1 MRVGIM
7 QPYLFPYIGYF
18 QLIKSVDEFVVCDD
32 VQYIKQGWI
41 NRNRILLNGQPKLF
55 VFSLKKGHQSLNIN
69 ERYFSSK
76 FKEERDKFLKT
87 IEYVYKKAPYY
98 HKVLPIL
105 YDILNCDTDIDISK
119 HIYNSLKIICKL
131 LNINTKFRISSEMTK
146 DNELKCQDKV
156 IDIVKRLNG
165 DVYINSIGG
174 KILYSKEEFKNNNI
188 DLFFIKRKDI
198 VYKQY
203 NNDFVPDLSIIDVMM
218 FNSKEAVEEMLNM
231 YELI

>member
-18 QLIKSVDEFVVCDD
+18 QLIKSVDEFVICDD
-32 VQYIKQGWI
+32 VQYIKRGWI
-41 NRNRILLNGQPKLF
+41 NRNRILMNGEPKLF

-87 IEYVYKKAPYY
+87 IECVYKKAPYY

-105 YDILNCDTDIDISK
+105 YDILSCDTDIDISK

-174 KILYSKEEFKNNNI
+174 KMLYSKEEFKNNNI

>member
-18 QLIKSVDEFVVCDD
+18 QLIKSVDEFVICDD
-32 VQYIKQGWI
+32 VQYIKRGWI
-41 NRNRILLNGQPKLF
+41 NRNRILMNGEPKLF

-87 IEYVYKKAPYY
+87 IECVYKKAPYY

-105 YDILNCDTDIDISK
+105 YDILSCDTDIDISK

-174 KILYSKEEFKNNNI
+174 KMLYSKEEFKNNNI

-203 NNDFVPDLSIIDVMM
+203 DNNFVPDLSIIDVMM

>member
-32 VQYIKQGWI
+32 VQYIKRGWI
-41 NRNRILLNGQPKLF
+41 NRNRILMNGEPKLF

-87 IEYVYKKAPYY
+87 IECVYKKAPYY

-105 YDILNCDTDIDISK
+105 YDILSCDTDIDISK

-174 KILYSKEEFKNNNI
+174 KMLYSKEEFKNNNI

>member
-41 NRNRILLNGQPKLF
+41 NRNRILLNGQSKLF

-87 IEYVYKKAPYY
+87 IQFAYKNAPYY
-98 HKVLPIL
+98 HKILPIL
-105 YDILNCDTDIDISK
+105 YDILNCDTHIDISK
-119 HIYNSLKIICKL
+119 HIYNSLKIICQL
-131 LNINTKFRISSEMTK
+131 LNINTKFTIASEITK
-146 DNELKCQDKV
+146 NNELKCQDKV

-165 DVYINSIGG
+165 DVYINAIGG
-174 KILYSKEEFKNNNI
+174 KMLYSKEEFKNNNI
-188 DLFFIKRKDI
+188 NLFFIKRNDI

-203 NNDFVPDLSIIDVMM
+203 NNNFVPDLSIIDVMM